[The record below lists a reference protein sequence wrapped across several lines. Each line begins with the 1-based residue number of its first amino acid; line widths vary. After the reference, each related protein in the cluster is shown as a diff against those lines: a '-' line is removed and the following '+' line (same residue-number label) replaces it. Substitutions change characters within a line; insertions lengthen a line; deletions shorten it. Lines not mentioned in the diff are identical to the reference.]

1 MKKLFL
7 NIKKGRE
14 DLADDFTLTR
24 RIVTSVLIVTLAALI
39 TFYFPNWIFS
49 LLASSMIGV
58 ALFEFFSLVE
68 KKNIFVSKYFAIIIG
83 MCVPIIT
90 YFQMGNEGYFT
101 LEPFFIVIAC
111 LFIFVLQFTRRDS
124 SQALASIAVTL
135 FGLLYIAWFFSFF
148 IKLKFSPDG
157 TLLVAFLILVT
168 KMGDIGAYLIGSYF
182 GKHNLIPRISPHK
195 TVEGTIGGLGFSISS
210 AIASKSYLTA
220 FPYGHLVILGLLLGI
235 LAQVG
240 DLAESLLKRDCG
252 VKDSGTN
259 LSGFGGMLDL
269 IDSLLFTT
277 PIFYF
282 YVRVLMKS

>member
-1 MKKLFL
+1 
-7 NIKKGRE
+7 
-14 DLADDFTLTR
+14 LADKGSLANRVLTS
-24 RIVTSVLIVTLAALI
+24 TLIVTLVALVV
-39 TFYFPNWIFS
+39 FFFPNWVFS
-49 LLASSMIGV
+49 LLASAMIGV
-58 ALFEFFSLVE
+58 ALMEFFNLVA
-68 KKNIFVSKYFAIIIG
+68 KKNIFVYKYFGVIIG
-83 MCVPIIT
+83 MCVPLII
-90 YFQMGNEGYFT
+90 YFQMGGEGYFT

-111 LFIFVLQFTRRDS
+111 FFIFVLQFTRRDS

-148 IKLKFSPDG
+148 IKLKFLPSG

-168 KMGDIGAYLIGSYF
+168 KMGDVGAYLVGNAI

-195 TVEGTIGGLGFSISS
+195 TIEGTIGGFAFSIIS
-210 AIASKSYLTA
+210 ALASKSFLPGFSY
-220 FPYGHLVILGLLLGI
+220 PHLAVLGVLMGI

-240 DLAESLLKRDCG
+240 DLAESLLKRDCD
-252 VKDSGTN
+252 VKDSGSI

-282 YVRVLMKS
+282 YVVVLMKR